1 MTRTFKQRQRG
12 WLIIKS
18 RNSFLLFLMMSFV
31 VVVAF
36 LFVDNRITG
45 SAVYTP
51 SEVLGFVKGFVQAKL
66 LERQSDIRDAVAET
80 FSEALKSAID
90 RSVEQA
96 VGANIQPT
104 ASKPQITKVYRND
117 PKQSR
122 DSGDSRDIVYVER
135 DDNTKM
141 ECRVVCED
149 TS

>member
-1 MTRTFKQRQRG
+1 MIKRFKQRQRG
-12 WLIIKS
+12 WLFIKS
-18 RNSFLLFLMMSFV
+18 RNTFLIFLIMSFA

-51 SEVLGFVKGFVQAKL
+51 TEVFGFVRNFVQAKL

-80 FSEALKSAID
+80 FSEALKGAID

-96 VGANIQPT
+96 IGRDADSSQPAAN
-104 ASKPQITKVYRND
+104 KPKITKVYARND
-117 PKQSR
+117 RKE
-122 DSGDSRDIVYVER
+122 SGDVVYVER

-141 ECRVVCED
+141 ECRVICEN
-149 TS
+149 TA